1 MTGAGRDLGASLFR
15 LHLGGRIFFPEAAR
29 SYADL
34 ATALHALTP
43 SVESLATDLEHDV
56 GGSFNEILRTVHLA
70 LSRTAINLDRAGT
83 ALVQIADRYSRTD
96 EAAREEFDGLCRGMR
111 SAALEKTPA
120 PFTRPPMPGD
130 RQPDFPRGIVKE
142 S

>member
-1 MTGAGRDLGASLFR
+1 MTGGRDLGASLFR
-15 LHLGGRIFFPEAAR
+15 LYLGGRTFLPEAAN

-43 SVESLATDLEHDV
+43 SIESLATELEHDV
-56 GGSFNEILRTVHLA
+56 GGSFTEALRTVHLA
-70 LSRTAINLDRAGT
+70 LTRTAINLDRAGT

-96 EAAREEFDGLCRGMR
+96 EAAREEFDGLRRGMR
-111 SAALEKTPA
+111 DALEKGPA

-130 RQPDFPRGIVKE
+130 RQPDFPPGIVKE
-142 S
+142 A